1 MEYVEN
7 ILIKQYISGDTAVS
21 YNDGKKCQ
29 KDIMQSLDKGNAVSL
44 DFSGISY
51 VITAFLN
58 PIIGDLIL
66 ERGNSVMKF
75 IGIVNANESIIKK
88 IKLVRDGALIKR
100 EDLEE

>member
-1 MEYVEN
+1 MNNIEN
-7 ILIKQYISGDTAVS
+7 ILIRKYIDGDTAIS

-29 KDIMQSLDKGNAVSL
+29 KDILRTLDKGDAVSL
-44 DFSGISY
+44 DFDGINY

-66 ERGNSVMKF
+66 ERGKGIMKS

-88 IKLVRDGALIKR
+88 IKLVRDGTLMKR

>member
-1 MEYVEN
+1 MKE
-7 ILIKQYISGDTAVS
+7 ILIKTYIDGDTAVS
-21 YNDGKKCQ
+21 YEDGKKCQ
-29 KDIMQSLDKGNAVSL
+29 REIVEALNKKEKVFL

-66 ERGNSVMKF
+66 ERGDDVMKQ
-75 IGIVNANESIIKK
+75 IGIKNANESIIKK
-88 IKLVRDGALIKR
+88 IKLVRDGALVQR